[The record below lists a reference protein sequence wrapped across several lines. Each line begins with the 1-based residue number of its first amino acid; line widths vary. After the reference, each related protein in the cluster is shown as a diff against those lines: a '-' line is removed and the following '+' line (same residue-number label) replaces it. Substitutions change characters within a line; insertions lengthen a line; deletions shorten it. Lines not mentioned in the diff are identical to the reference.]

1 MANWYGASRSN
12 YFKVK
17 DEAKFREWAEGLGLV
32 VIRSQHNPKLVG
44 IHPNDYCDGEWPSV
58 PEEEEDTDRFEQLSK
73 HLVPGQVAILQAIG
87 SEKLRYLTGR
97 AVAVNS
103 RGRQVTVSIDDI
115 YTVAAK
121 KFRMDATGITSAC
134 Y

>member
-17 DEAKFREWAEGLGLV
+17 DEAKFIEWAEGLGLV
-32 VIRSQHNPKLVG
+32 VIRSQHNSKLVG
-44 IHPNDYCDGEWPSV
+44 IHPNDYREGEWPSD
-58 PEEEEDTDRFEQLSK
+58 PEDGEDTDLFTQLSK
-73 HLVPGQVAILQAIG
+73 HLEPGQVAVLQTIG
-87 SEKLRYLTGR
+87 SENLRYLTGW

-103 RGRQVTVSIDDI
+103 KGKQVTVSIDDI
-115 YTVAAK
+115 YMVAAK
-121 KFRMDATGITSAC
+121 KFGMDSTGITSAC